1 MYYPNQ
7 TYGLPLTNP
16 LFTAAGDEKMQPRV
30 IDNDKD
36 EITVARDG
44 KELRGWSY
52 SNDAERRQK
61 MVQAHEYVEGWCD
74 GRDDVGVPALVKEFE
89 AIGPFDAETLS
100 DLRRM
105 IPFGLYDPGGTVTRN
120 PLSQVYFRAGL
131 LACRE
136 YMARFVEQGGDT
148 TTAASIRANWWPS
161 LGVDPGPPRLF
172 DFAEICEESDGPDGK
187 PVYKSL
193 DISPSIEAL
202 PRAYQFLLPAVA
214 DDSTEPAAGNVP

>member
-1 MYYPNQ
+1 MSN
-7 TYGLPLTNP
+7 TNP
-16 LFTAAGDEKMQPRV
+16 RV
-30 IDNDKD
+30 TDNDNG
-36 EITVARDG
+36 EINVSIDG

-52 SNDAERRQK
+52 SNDDERRQK

-74 GRDDVGVPALVKEFE
+74 SREATDALVKEFE
-89 AIGPFDAETLS
+89 AIGPFDAETLQ

-120 PLSQVYFRAGL
+120 PLSQVWFRAGL

-136 YMARFVEQGGDT
+136 YMARFVEQGGDA

-161 LGVDPGPPRLF
+161 LGADPGSPRLF
-172 DFAEICEESDGPDGK
+172 DFAELCEESDGPDGN
-187 PVYKSL
+187 PIFKSL

-202 PRAYQFLLPAVA
+202 PRAYQFLLPAPEEVK
-214 DDSTEPAAGNVP
+214 P